1 VSVCVGNLPTIG
13 QDVREKLGELSP
25 LMAASFLVQASNAAI
40 TTMIAIVIAQRGGE
54 QSDVSLIAACYA
66 LGFMLGCF
74 VAPSQVFRVGLIR
87 AYAGAA
93 AVVTITIVGLE
104 LLQGTGLWA
113 FLRFMMGASI
123 AAVLAI
129 SDTWMNSNTPGDLR
143 GRVIAVYSIVL
154 GVGALASQMI
164 FLVVDAETD
173 DLVLMFAVV
182 MNFAVVL
189 VALTSSSPP
198 AIERPPKRQFRILT
212 ITSNTASIA
221 AFVSGFAIVS
231 FISILPFYLTEH
243 GVAGELVA
251 LSLATLYLGRLIFQW
266 PIGALSD
273 RLDRRA
279 MLVTLAAMVAAL
291 MVLMILV
298 GRKDG
303 EAFSGALGP
312 LMQAGTFLVTLLL
325 GGLLFPIYSVASSL
339 AFDRAQGRSMIDI
352 STSLLVIYSLGSIA
366 GPFTVMAISEITEGP
381 ALPLSVLVACTLI
394 IGTGLSRK
402 VSAVVPT
409 EHVPSTVIMPESSV
423 EMVQAAATVIEEQ
436 AND

>member
-1 VSVCVGNLPTIG
+1 M
-13 QDVREKLGELSP
+13 RKKLGELSP
-25 LMAASFLVQASNAAI
+25 LLAASFLVQASNAAI

-54 QSDVSLIAACYA
+54 QSEVSLIAACYA

-74 VAPSQVFRVGLIR
+74 VTPSQVFRVGLIR
-87 AYAGAA
+87 AYAAAA
-93 AVVTITIVGLE
+93 AVVTMAIVGLD
-104 LLQGTGLWA
+104 LLEGSIQWA

-129 SDTWMNSNTPGDLR
+129 SDTWMNSNTPDDLR
-143 GRVIAVYSIVL
+143 GRVIATYSIVM
-154 GVGALASQMI
+154 GVGSLASQMI

-198 AIERPPKRQFRILT
+198 VIERPPKRQFRILT

-231 FISILPFYLTEH
+231 VISILPFYLTEH

-273 RLDRRA
+273 RLDRRT
-279 MLVTLAAMVAAL
+279 MLVTLSAMVAAL
-291 MVLMILV
+291 MVLIILV

-303 EAFSGALGP
+303 EAISGALGP
-312 LMQAGTFLVTLLL
+312 LMQAGTFLVSLLL

-339 AFDRAQGRSMIDI
+339 AFDRAEGKSLIDI

-366 GPFTVMAISEITEGP
+366 GPFTIMAVSEIIEGP
-381 ALPLSVLVACTLI
+381 ALPISILVACALI
-394 IGTGLSRK
+394 IGTGLFRK
-402 VSAVVPT
+402 VSGVEPP
-409 EHVPSTVIMPESSV
+409 EHGPSTVITPESSV
-423 EMVQAAATVIEEQ
+423 EMVQAAAAVIEEQ